1 MAKLLIE
8 GETLRLS
15 LKGWEQL
22 GALHADIRVPLRHV
36 VHAEVVAN
44 PWRFLRGIRAPG
56 TALPGLVMLGTARIR
71 GKKDFCT
78 IYRGKPAVIV
88 QLHDEA
94 FDRFIVS
101 SREAQLFAKRINANT
116 ISV

>member
-15 LKGWEQL
+15 LKGCEQL
-22 GALHADIRVPLRHV
+22 GALHADIRIPLRHV
-36 VHAEVVAN
+36 AHAEVVEN

-56 TALPGLVMLGTARIR
+56 TALPGLIMIGTARIR
-71 GKKDFCT
+71 GKKDFCA

-88 QLHDEA
+88 QLRDEA

-101 SREAQLFAKRINANT
+101 SWEAQSFAERINGSA
-116 ISV
+116 ISA